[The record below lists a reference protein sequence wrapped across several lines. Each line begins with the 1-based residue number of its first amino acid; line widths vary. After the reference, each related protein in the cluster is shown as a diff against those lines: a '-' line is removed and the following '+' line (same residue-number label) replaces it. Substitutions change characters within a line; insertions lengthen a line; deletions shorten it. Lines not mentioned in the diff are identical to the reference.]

1 MLCAL
6 SCLCG
11 LALYSKKFSVAGK
24 SKYIKVVDR
33 VSFGLDKHLVL
44 VKVGKEHFLFLL
56 GKKDFQTVAKVEI
69 DDETAEKEQDNEEK
83 ETAFNFR
90 EIFDKYVGKD
100 LKKTR
105 TGPQNSQKEE
115 TPDRNETMRENIE
128 RLRKMQEKSFDKEV

>member
-1 MLCAL
+1 M
-6 SCLCG
+6 
-11 LALYSKKFSVAGK
+11 
-24 SKYIKVVDR
+24 
-33 VSFGLDKHLVL
+33 VL